1 MRFEGTLQSWNDER
15 GFGFIAADQGGDPV
29 FVHIKA
35 FGPGAA
41 RPQAQQRL
49 SFEVEPGPEGKKRA
63 RKVQLVRPRAGTAGP
78 ATSAGRPARGTQQR
92 SPASARSAHGSARWG
107 TASLFALPAF
117 ALLVVVLGVLWHPP
131 SWLLWWYAGLS
142 ALTFVIY
149 ALDKSAAQSGRW
161 RTKEST
167 LHLLALGGGW
177 PGALVAQQ
185 LLRHKSAKTEFRAV
199 FWLTVLLNVAALV
212 YVCSPA
218 GRHLLPY

>member
-35 FGPGAA
+35 FGPGTA

-49 SFEVEPGPEGKKRA
+49 SFEVESGPEGKKRA
-63 RKVQLVRPRAGTAGP
+63 CKVQLVRPRAGTAGP
-78 ATSAGRPARGTQQR
+78 TTPAIKPARGAQPR
-92 SPASARSAHGSARWG
+92 SPASGRSAGGRTRWG
-107 TASLFALPAF
+107 TTSLFALPAF
-117 ALLVVVLGVLWHPP
+117 VLLGTVLGVLWRPP
-131 SWLLWWYAGLS
+131 LWLLWWYAGLS

-149 ALDKSAAQSGRW
+149 ALDKSAAQSGQW
-161 RTKEST
+161 RTKEGT

-218 GRHLLPY
+218 GRHLLP

>member
-63 RKVQLVRPRAGTAGP
+63 RKVQLVRPRAATAGP
-78 ATSAGRPARGTQQR
+78 TTPAGKPARGAQQR

-107 TASLFALPAF
+107 TTSLFALPAF
-117 ALLVVVLGVLWHPP
+117 VLLGVGLGVLWRPP

-149 ALDKSAAQSGRW
+149 ALDKSAAQSGQW

-185 LLRHKSAKTEFRAV
+185 LLRHKSAKAEFRAV

>member
-1 MRFEGTLQSWNDER
+1 MRFEGNLQSWNDER

-35 FGPGAA
+35 FGRGAP
-41 RPQAQQRL
+41 RPQLQQRL
-49 SFEVEPGPEGKKRA
+49 SFEIEPGPEGKQRA
-63 RKVQLVRPRAGTAGP
+63 RNVQLIRTNGGTSSTASKP
-78 ATSAGRPARGTQQR
+78 SQSTLQR
-92 SPASARSAHGSARWG
+92 SPASAPPPRGGARWG
-107 TASLFALPAF
+107 TASMFALPA
-117 ALLVVVLGVLWHPP
+117 LVLLGVALGIFWRPP
-131 SWLLWWYAGLS
+131 SWLPWWYAGLS

-149 ALDKSAAQSGRW
+149 AVDKSAAQSGQW

-185 LLRHKSAKTEFRAV
+185 VLRHKSAKTAFRAV

-218 GRHLLPY
+218 GRHLLP